1 MPCGEAGNYDAKLVC
16 VGELQRRR
24 FGITNGRRCCYRCAR
39 ACTHISPVILLTATA
54 AVCAGR
60 VCYCSCSAL
69 AMGAPQGPQQNLSA
83 LTRNTVNLMVTSHFS
98 MGLNERMPKPRIPGW
113 IKSVYLRYYRPS
125 CTFFGYCPVEGP
137 SAAPFAPWVAPSS
150 AATDTKELR
159 SQCASFRSAIA
170 RSHCGRCQY
179 SLCAN
184 GLRALFPGSPR
195 PGVAIRGR
203 KMGKPA
209 S

>member
-1 MPCGEAGNYDAKLVC
+1 MFYGVRKKYRVITLFDGIERACAKL
-16 VGELQRRR
+16 
-24 FGITNGRRCCYRCAR
+24 
-39 ACTHISPVILLTATA
+39 
-54 AVCAGR
+54 
-60 VCYCSCSAL
+60 
-69 AMGAPQGPQQNLSA
+69 
-83 LTRNTVNLMVTSHFS
+83 
-98 MGLNERMPKPRIPGW
+98 RIPGW

-179 SLCAN
+179 SFCAN

-209 S
+209 SCWKRRSRRSDPPEIDRKSASKWRFGRPVGGLAREVPKKRTRWSVIF